1 MNASMLVPAL
11 AGLLACLSVLALVG
25 GIGGAAGDRRR
36 IRTLRRRMEGRA
48 RGDNEDSP
56 NTARANAGLMGGIE
70 RLGRRVSPTDVDEQG
85 RGRLAMARA
94 GLRGENAL
102 VVFWGV
108 KCLLA
113 VSGLLAGVAARL
125 AAPDAM
131 SAPMLAVGMTA
142 AAMGGFYLPG
152 LWLRMRISGR
162 RTEMLHSLPDALD
175 LLVVCVESGMGLDQA
190 LARVGR
196 EMRLRSQ
203 VLSDELHLLNLEL
216 RAGRRRSEALRN
228 LALRMDMEDV
238 TSLVTLLVQADAFG
252 TSVARTLRVY
262 SDTLRTKRALR
273 AEEMAAKLP
282 VKLLFPLVLFIL
294 PALFVV
300 IIGPA
305 AIQLADIFTKVK

>member
-1 MNASMLVPAL
+1 MHATMLVPAL

-25 GIGGAAGDRRR
+25 GIGAMAGNRRR
-36 IRTLRRRMEGRA
+36 VRELKRRMEGRA
-48 RGDNEDSP
+48 RDQGEDP
-56 NTARANAGLMGGIE
+56 GAARAHAGLMKGLT
-70 RLGRRVSPTDVDEQG
+70 RLGSRVSPTDVDEQG
-85 RGRLAMARA
+85 RGRLAMVRA

-102 VVFWGV
+102 VAFWGV

-113 VSGLLAGVAARL
+113 VSGLLAGVAVRL
-125 AAPDAM
+125 AAPEAL
-131 SAPMLAVGMTA
+131 SAPAQAVGMTA

-152 LWLRMRISGR
+152 LWLRMRTSKR
-162 RTEMLHSLPDALD
+162 RTEMLHALPDALD

-196 EMRLRSQ
+196 EMRLRSP

-228 LALRMDMEDV
+228 LALRMDLEDI

-262 SDTLRTKRALR
+262 SDTLRTKRRLR

-305 AIQLADIFTKVK
+305 AIQLADIFTKVN

>member
-1 MNASMLVPAL
+1 MQSMFVPAL

-25 GIGGAAGDRRR
+25 GLGSASGERRR
-36 IRTLRRRMEGRA
+36 MQGLRRRMESRA
-48 RGDNEDSP
+48 PKADPNEPRSR
-56 NTARANAGLMGGIE
+56 NGLVGGLGSGLE
-70 RLGRRVSPTDVDEQG
+70 RLGRTVSPTDAAELG
-85 RGRLAMARA
+85 RGRLAMVRA
-94 GLRGENAL
+94 GLRDGAL
-102 VVFWGV
+102 STYWGV

-113 VSGLLAGVAARL
+113 AGGILAGVAVRL
-125 AAPDAM
+125 AAPDAV
-131 SAPMLAVGMTA
+131 PTPWLAVGMTA

-152 LWLRMRISGR
+152 IWLRMRTSRR

-196 EMRLRSQ
+196 EMALRSP
-203 VLSDELHLLNLEL
+203 VLSEELYLLNLEL

-228 LALRMDMEDV
+228 LSLRMDLEDV
-238 TSLVTLLVQADAFG
+238 ASLVTLLVQADAFG

-262 SDTLRTKRALR
+262 SDTLRTKRRLR

-305 AIQLADIFTKVK
+305 AIQLADIFTKVN